1 MKRANGGGEATMLR
15 EATHELVRTELAR
28 ARRTAVM
35 VTDPVSA
42 GSLRRY
48 IGELEGELHRRA
60 GR

>member
-1 MKRANGGGEATMLR
+1 MLR
-15 EATHELVRTELAR
+15 EASHELVRTELAR
-28 ARRTAVM
+28 ARRAATM
-35 VTDPVSA
+35 VTDPLSA